1 MTAAASVVA
10 TTYAAVLLAELGGD
24 RSLCAVGS
32 LAARL
37 RALPVLLGVVAAF
50 IGKALA
56 AVLLGSAVAR
66 LAGST
71 IALVSAASFLG
82 SAALLWWRRGE
93 DVAPVPE
100 TTGWMSTMPLA
111 FSSVFFTE
119 WADVGQ
125 LTTAALAARYQAP
138 GAVWAG
144 ASLALATK
152 GAFAVT
158 VGAGL
163 ARVVPRAPLRAAGIG
178 LCLLMAAVS
187 LLDVR

>member
-1 MTAAASVVA
+1 MTTASVVA

-24 RSLCAVGS
+24 RSLAAIGS

-37 RALPVLLGVVAAF
+37 RALPVLLGAIVAF
-50 IGKALA
+50 MGKSLA

-66 LAGST
+66 LAGGT
-71 IALVSAASFLG
+71 IALISAASFLG
-82 SAALLWWRRGE
+82 SAALLWWRRAE
-93 DVAPVPE
+93 DVTPVPAA
-100 TTGWMSTMPLA
+100 TGWASTLPLA

-125 LTTAALAARYQAP
+125 LTTAALAGRYHAP
-138 GAVWAG
+138 AAVWAG

-163 ARVVPRAPLRAAGIG
+163 ARVVPRGSLRAIGIG
-178 LCLLMAAVS
+178 VCLLMAAVS
-187 LLDVR
+187 LLGAR